1 MADIIESKQSEVV
14 RISGGDE
21 QYEVDVKQGTD
32 GINRLSVDV
41 QQAPPILSDL
51 FNLSFLNTGSPDLNV
66 NGSGTPI
73 QFDIPLSNDDRVI
86 NSISIFGRDNG
97 VSFGKFLALNAA
109 LANGI
114 LFEIKSNDNIFTS
127 QPIQTTDDLRNRF
140 CISPRDF
147 VVDFASSEDAFTASF
162 VSPAPIVIRSQNEFT
177 TPDYVRVIIRDNLSA
192 VNYLQ
197 ANVFGS
203 AI

>member
-1 MADIIESKQSEVV
+1 MADIAENKQSEVI
-14 RISGGDE
+14 RITGGDE
-21 QYEVDVKQGTD
+21 IYQADVKQGSD
-32 GINRLSVDV
+32 GINRISVDA
-41 QQAPPILSDL
+41 QQPPPVLSNL
-51 FNLSFLNTGSPDLNV
+51 FNLNFVNMGSPDLNV
-66 NGSGTPI
+66 DGSTTSV

-97 VSFGKFLALNAA
+97 ISFGKFLALNAS
-109 LANGI
+109 LANGV
-114 LFEIKSNDNIFTS
+114 LFEIKSNDNIFMS

-162 VSPAPIVIRSQNEFT
+162 VSPAAIVIRNQNEFT
-177 TPDYVRVIIRDNLSA
+177 TPDYVRVIIRDNLTA